1 MAQNHGENKGEEDD
15 MAEALWLSQMAANRE
30 RTGQRKAEFLENR
43 MMQDS
48 PGSGQPREREEWGW
62 SSVPRGNRP
71 AVMQPGT
78 GPGRMAQGPAGQEEP
93 RIQSSAGPQESH

>member
-1 MAQNHGENKGEEDD
+1 MV
-15 MAEALWLSQMAANRE
+15 
-30 RTGQRKAEFLENR
+30 
-43 MMQDS
+43 QDS

-78 GPGRMAQGPAGQEEP
+78 GPGRRAQGHTGQEEP
-93 RIQSSAGPQESH
+93 QIQSSAGLEAIHTAIPPPGLNSQVREGRAASSWNQGAGP